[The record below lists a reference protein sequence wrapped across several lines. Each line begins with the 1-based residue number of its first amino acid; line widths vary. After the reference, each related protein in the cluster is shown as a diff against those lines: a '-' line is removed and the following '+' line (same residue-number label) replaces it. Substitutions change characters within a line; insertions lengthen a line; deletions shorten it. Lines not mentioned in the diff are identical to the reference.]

1 MVVAATPEVGPQGAE
16 APVAPELEA
25 EAVPV
30 RVARV
35 GAPQAPVAH
44 AEVQAAVAER
54 LTKSKTQRQLA
65 WDSRS
70 LRIPG

>member
-16 APVAPELEA
+16 APAAPELEL

-30 RVARV
+30 RVAQV
-35 GAPQAPVAH
+35 AAPQAPEGQA
-44 AEVQAAVAER
+44 AVQAAVAER